1 MTVVVGGSTQLPQKR
16 LVLSLL
22 DQGLTVR
29 CWWRISGSCN
39 VLEAEIQKFAQ
50 QMMANMGQV
59 DASGMCGA
67 PSTDRTAAATC
78 CLVQSHWRNHH

>member
-1 MTVVVGGSTQLPQKR
+1 M
-16 LVLSLL
+16 
-22 DQGLTVR
+22 
-29 CWWRISGSCN
+29 
-39 VLEAEIQKFAQ
+39 LEAEIQKFAQ

-78 CLVQSHWRNHH
+78 CLAHSHWRIHHQSSESKICKVLEKQLHFCDSRMYEALENGTVALS